1 MEAELAGHNFFRSNS
16 CYLVSLAHVRGVS
29 DQECLMTGGD
39 SLRISCPR
47 RKAFMNAL
55 AEYAGGID

>member
-1 MEAELAGHNFFRSNS
+1 
-16 CYLVSLAHVRGVS
+16 
-29 DQECLMTGGD
+29 MTGGD
-39 SLRISCPR
+39 SLRISRPR